1 MTEQQPHEAVDR
13 PDGFELR
20 CTWRGSYGAN
30 RSRRQIA
37 MTAPVTQQKAGWE
50 HPEKIAMTAPV
61 VQQTAGR
68 PGWRPGPSASTSAIP
83 RSSMD
88 TTPAAPTELQASG
101 SWFTYELQR
110 RLPPDAITANAVC
123 RVRPHHCRGE
133 DLGCDALA
141 DGPRPAPHAV
151 RHQGRCGRGLVRVHG
166 PRPVTGR
173 GWQEAIRREARIESS
188 PESYDLDKARRF
200 WELASQLTGLD
211 AT

>member
-1 MTEQQPHEAVDR
+1 MAGIEAGGSFDEAPGRAFR
-13 PDGFELR
+13 PLAGFIDGA
-20 CTWRGSYGAN
+20 S

-110 RLPPDAITANAVC
+110 RLPPDAITANAV
-123 RVRPHHCRGE
+123 
-133 DLGCDALA
+133 
-141 DGPRPAPHAV
+141 
-151 RHQGRCGRGLVRVHG
+151 
-166 PRPVTGR
+166 
-173 GWQEAIRREARIESS
+173 
-188 PESYDLDKARRF
+188 
-200 WELASQLTGLD
+200 ASQLTGLD

>member
-1 MTEQQPHEAVDR
+1 VGGSFDEAPDRAFRPLARFVD
-13 PDGFELR
+13 
-20 CTWRGSYGAN
+20 GAN

-37 MTAPVTQQKAGWE
+37 MTVPVTQQKAGWE
-50 HPEKIAMTAPV
+50 HPEKIATTAPV

-68 PGWRPGPSASTSAIP
+68 PGWRRGRRLRPRRSPARAWIQPGPRLQNSKLAVLGSPTSSSAG
-83 RSSMD
+83 RRQ
-88 TTPAAPTELQASG
+88 TPSPPTPCA
-101 SWFTYELQR
+101 
-110 RLPPDAITANAVC
+110 

-141 DGPRPAPHAV
+141 DDPSPAPYAV

-166 PRPVTGR
+166 PPTRHWTGLAGSYPAR
-173 GWQEAIRREARIESS
+173 GTNRVQSRVIR
-188 PESYDLDKARRF
+188 LDKARRF